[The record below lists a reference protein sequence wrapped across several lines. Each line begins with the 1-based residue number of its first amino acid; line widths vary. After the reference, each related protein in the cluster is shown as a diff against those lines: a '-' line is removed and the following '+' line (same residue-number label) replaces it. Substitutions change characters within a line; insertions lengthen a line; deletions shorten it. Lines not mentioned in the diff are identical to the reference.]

1 MTNTLLEVLFN
12 DQLKENEMDGA
23 FITCES
29 DENILTRMSERRDHL
44 EN

>member
-23 FITCES
+23 CITYET
-29 DENILTRMSERRDHL
+29 DEKILIRMSERRDHL
-44 EN
+44 ED